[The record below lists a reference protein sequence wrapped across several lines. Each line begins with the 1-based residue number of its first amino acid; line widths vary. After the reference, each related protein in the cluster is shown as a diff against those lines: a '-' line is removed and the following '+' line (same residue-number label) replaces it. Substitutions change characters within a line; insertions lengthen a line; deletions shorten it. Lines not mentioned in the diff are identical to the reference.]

1 MAQKKTYTEEQ
12 KAEILKKAS
21 ETSITEASKE
31 FGVDRKT
38 IRSWKASDS
47 LAADAIEAKK
57 KTRAAGR
64 KVKDALT
71 TTAEKAAGDVKEAAE
86 KAVTVEQIEVGKVKA
101 KQTRKAAEKKAV
113 KDEKAA
119 VKAAKKETKAAQKP
133 AAKLKTVKLNMVFQ
147 SPWGSEI
154 TPEQVALKVPK
165 EATDVYVKIDEN
177 KIYWVGKNGE
187 TGALDIW

>member
-1 MAQKKTYTEEQ
+1 MAKSNYTDAQ
-12 KAEILKKAS
+12 KAEILKKAA
-21 ETSITEASKE
+21 ETSIAEASRE

-38 IRSWKASDS
+38 IRSWKVSDS
-47 LAADAIEAKK
+47 LAADAIEVKK

-64 KVKDALT
+64 MVKGAVTSAAD
-71 TTAEKAAGDVKEAAE
+71 KAAGDMKAAAE

-119 VKAAKKETKAAQKP
+119 VKAAKKEEKAAQKP

-147 SPWGSEI
+147 SPWGGEI
-154 TPEQVALKVPK
+154 TPEQIALKVPK
-165 EATDVYVKIDEN
+165 EAVDVYVKIDEN
-177 KIYWVGKNGE
+177 KIYWVAKNGE
-187 TGALDIW
+187 AGAVEIW